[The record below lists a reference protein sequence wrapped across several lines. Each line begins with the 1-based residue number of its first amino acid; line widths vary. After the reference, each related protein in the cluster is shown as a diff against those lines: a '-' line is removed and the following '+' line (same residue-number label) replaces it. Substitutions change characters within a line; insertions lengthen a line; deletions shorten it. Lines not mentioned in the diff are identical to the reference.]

1 VQHAKCGFS
10 MALNSLHITEK
21 TDDFVIDIDI
31 STDNNTKAENSTA
44 EIYVDLNVTSIVV
57 DGRDVQ
63 FKGIIFRKLK

>member
-1 VQHAKCGFS
+1 